1 MRFLTLIMF
10 FDFIQVLSSAR
21 KHYSKNEYFLMHIL
35 FFTIYLLE
43 GQQLNHNKK
52 PENEIIMRD
61 FVQATEYDAHMY
73 EKFQYL
79 FLYRIFV
86 QKHFKF

>member
-1 MRFLTLIMF
+1 
-10 FDFIQVLSSAR
+10 
-21 KHYSKNEYFLMHIL
+21 
-35 FFTIYLLE
+35 
-43 GQQLNHNKK
+43 
-52 PENEIIMRD
+52 MRD

-79 FLYRIFV
+79 ILYRIFV